1 MPSHDP
7 KSLDY
12 FAVRADQPKRF
23 DPRSPV
29 WGTIGYAVLSALAV
43 GMVFYLTFSA

>member
-7 KSLDY
+7 KTLDY
-12 FAVRADQPKRF
+12 FAARVDQPKRL
-23 DPRSPV
+23 DPHSPV

-43 GMVFYLTFSA
+43 GMVFYLTFAA

>member
-7 KSLDY
+7 KSFDY
-12 FAVRADQPKRF
+12 FRIQPDQPKHV

-29 WGTIGYAVLSALAV
+29 WGTIGYALLSALAV
-43 GMVFYLTFSA
+43 GMVFYLTFAA

>member
-7 KSLDY
+7 KTLDY
-12 FAVRADQPKRF
+12 FAGRADQPKRF
-23 DPRSPV
+23 DPRSPI

-43 GMVFYLTFSA
+43 GMVFYLTFAA

>member
-1 MPSHDP
+1 MPSRDL
-7 KSLDY
+7 KTLDY
-12 FAVRADQPKRF
+12 FAARADQPKRF

-43 GMVFYLTFSA
+43 GMAFYLTFAA

>member
-12 FAVRADQPKRF
+12 FAAHADQPKRF

-43 GMVFYLTFSA
+43 GMVFYLTFAA